1 MFTHQLKKG
10 VSGTDSQLTHNL
22 QKITYTERDKEC
34 LFVCRVLN
42 KQWGP
47 GPCLACRGITTNNTN
62 S

>member
-42 KQWGP
+42 KQ
-47 GPCLACRGITTNNTN
+47 
-62 S
+62 